1 MKRIQISIFLILA
14 LAVLYSCQEYEM
26 VQYGAGQQ
34 INFMGDYYLG
44 QNKEPYWEDDT
55 AYLHYEVN
63 FGINPLGDSL
73 RVDTVLIGV
82 KISGAMVDYPR
93 KVVFKTDAP
102 DENALEVLFPETY
115 YVPADTGQAV
125 FKILLKRPATR
136 NVTYS
141 ANLTFDYAQSDFE
154 AGTLERQFFRLM
166 AEDTV
171 NLGLWGSYEE
181 EWDGY
186 YAMYFG
192 DYSETKA
199 RYLITKYGGTSLNEW
214 MMTNQFYDILLSNGF
229 YTDFEA
235 YKADPANQPL
245 IDENTGEW
253 IEIPDISELL

>member
-1 MKRIQISIFLILA
+1 MTVKHSKTLKIVRLPSRYHYFSDTPLNVYSSNGCVKPLI
-14 LAVLYSCQEYEM
+14 
-26 VQYGAGQQ
+26 
-34 INFMGDYYLG
+34 
-44 QNKEPYWEDDT
+44 
-55 AYLHYEVN
+55 
-63 FGINPLGDSL
+63 
-73 RVDTVLIGV
+73 
-82 KISGAMVDYPR
+82 
-93 KVVFKTDAP
+93 
-102 DENALEVLFPETY
+102 
-115 YVPADTGQAV
+115 
-125 FKILLKRPATR
+125 KILLKRPATR
-136 NVTYS
+136 NATYS

-154 AGTLERQFFRLM
+154 AGTLERQFFRLK

-171 NLGLWGSYEE
+171 NLGLWGSNEE

-229 YTDFEA
+229 YTDLEA
-235 YKADPANQPL
+235 YKADPANRPL

>member
-1 MKRIQISIFLILA
+1 MKKIGIVIFLMLA

-102 DENALEVLFPETY
+102 DENALEVLNT
-115 YVPADTGQAV
+115 
-125 FKILLKRPATR
+125 
-136 NVTYS
+136 
-141 ANLTFDYAQSDFE
+141 TFR
-154 AGTLERQFFRLM
+154 G
-166 AEDTV
+166 
-171 NLGLWGSYEE
+171 
-181 EWDGY
+181 
-186 YAMYFG
+186 
-192 DYSETKA
+192 
-199 RYLITKYGGTSLNEW
+199 
-214 MMTNQFYDILLSNGF
+214 
-229 YTDFEA
+229 
-235 YKADPANQPL
+235 
-245 IDENTGEW
+245 
-253 IEIPDISELL
+253 

>member
-14 LAVLYSCQEYEM
+14 LAIYSCQEYEM
-26 VQYGAGQQ
+26 VQYGTGQQ

-93 KVVFKTDAP
+93 RVVFKTDAP
-102 DENALEVLFPETY
+102 DKNALEVLFPEAY

-136 NVTYS
+136 NATYS
-141 ANLTFDYAQSDFE
+141 AFNLKNCLSKVPASKSDW
-154 AGTLERQFFRLM
+154 A
-166 AEDTV
+166 
-171 NLGLWGSYEE
+171 
-181 EWDGY
+181 
-186 YAMYFG
+186 
-192 DYSETKA
+192 
-199 RYLITKYGGTSLNEW
+199 
-214 MMTNQFYDILLSNGF
+214 
-229 YTDFEA
+229 
-235 YKADPANQPL
+235 
-245 IDENTGEW
+245 
-253 IEIPDISELL
+253 